1 MNLCVKAYK
10 HCLFEYKLKKKVEE
24 IEKTLLSG
32 GKYISKAAYPLVR
45 KILIERREVDETM
58 K

>member
-1 MNLCVKAYK
+1 MVVKAYK
-10 HCLFEYKLKKKVEE
+10 NCLFEYKIKKKVEE

-32 GKYISKAAYPLVR
+32 GKYLSKAAYPLAR

>member
-1 MNLCVKAYK
+1 MNLVVKAYK
-10 HCLFEYKLKKKVEE
+10 NCLFEYKLKKKVEE

-32 GKYISKAAYPLVR
+32 GKFISKAAYPLAR